1 MNSNRVHRE
10 QYRLFPSD
18 GVYWYL
24 QIKFKLSLSKKYL
37 LCIAHHSAHYFK
49 NFALQNVVFSSF
61 TQVQL
66 LWAAK
71 RIQEGQII
79 KTGGIILEFHFVKW
93 WRQ

>member
-1 MNSNRVHRE
+1 MPIISRT
-10 QYRLFPSD
+10 
-18 GVYWYL
+18 
-24 QIKFKLSLSKKYL
+24 L
-37 LCIAHHSAHYFK
+37 LYK
-49 NFALQNVVFSSF
+49 NVVFASF